1 MVLKLSATPTPD
13 MLLVWGE
20 VGRDPYTLPA
30 RELRVTICKYGNI
43 STIGHDGMQSAGA
56 RSARKQR
63 VTICSLL
70 S

>member
-1 MVLKLSATPTPD
+1 

-43 STIGHDGMQSAGA
+43 STVGHDGMQSAGA
-56 RSARKQR
+56 ISARKQTVR
-63 VTICSLL
+63 ICSLFC
-70 S
+70 